1 MNVTISSQHNYRRI
15 VLAISLSLVAIALV
29 WVFLPKAYGA
39 QLGYR
44 SLLLSDDRVNV
55 SATYLLNFNITD
67 PETLGSLKVQFCSN
81 DPIIN
86 DVCIAP
92 QGFDISSVTLGS
104 ESGVTDFTI
113 LASETDSNTLVLTR
127 TPSTYNGGGVTLTFD
142 NVINPADPGTDYAR
156 LLTYATSDA
165 SGSFNDYGGIAFGIV
180 NPLQVTSTVPP
191 YLLFCGGITISGFDC
206 STASG
211 DYVNFGDIN
220 STNTSSAQ
228 TQMVTATN
236 ANTGYNMYVY
246 GTTLTSGNNVIN
258 PMATQDV
265 SRPGISQFGINLV
278 ANQTPLVGANPVGP
292 GVAAPTSSYDV
303 PNWFKFVSNDVIAST
318 SQPTNY
324 TKLTASYIVNIPSNQ
339 SPGVYVTSLTYV
351 CLANF

>member
-1 MNVTISSQHNYRRI
+1 MNVFISRLHDYRLI
-15 VLAISLSLVAIALV
+15 ILIISLLFVVGLV

-44 SLLLSDDRVNV
+44 SLLLNDNRVNV
-55 SATYLLNFNITD
+55 SATYQLSFIV
-67 PETLGSLKVQFCSN
+67 PSAETLGSLKIQFCSN

-86 DVCIAP
+86 DVCVTP
-92 QGFDISSVTLGS
+92 QGFDVSSVTIGS

-113 LASETDSNTLVLTR
+113 LASETDTNNLVLTR
-127 TPSTYNGGGVTLTFD
+127 TPSTYAGGSVILTFN
-142 NVINPADPGTDYAR
+142 NVTNPANSGTYYAR

-165 SGSFNDYGGIAFGIV
+165 SGSYNDYGGIAFSIV

-191 YLLFCGGITISGFDC
+191 YLLFCAGITISGFDC

-220 STNTSSAQ
+220 STTTSSAQ

-236 ANTGYNMYVY
+236 ANTGYNMYVD
-246 GTTLTSGNNVIN
+246 GTTLMSGNNVIN

-265 SRPGISQFGINLV
+265 SRPGISQFGLNLV
-278 ANQTPLVGANPVGP
+278 ANQTPLVGADPIGP
-292 GVAAPTSSYDV
+292 GVAAPTSSYDA
-303 PNWFKFVSNDVIAST
+303 PNWFKFVPSDDIVST
-318 SQPTNY
+318 NQPTSY
-324 TKLTASYIVNIPSNQ
+324 SKLTASYIVNIPKDQ
-339 SPGVYVTSLTYV
+339 TPGVYVTSLTYV